1 MHAASAATS
10 VEIPASVTDGTRVA
24 PLTHAEAARM
34 AAEETRRFV
43 DLIES
48 LSEVDWDR
56 PTACDRWTIK
66 DIVAHQAAHVVSF
79 TSLGAFFG
87 QLKPSLLRPYLKQ
100 GMNLLDAWNQSQVD
114 LRERAAPADLIA
126 EIRAARDLSLATR
139 ARIPAWVRGPALPM
153 PGVDQPRS
161 LGYLFDLIY
170 TRDMWMHRLDIC
182 RATGREMVVDA
193 DYDRRTV
200 ALVVR
205 DLALKALRGLAGR
218 SAILDL
224 TGPAGEV
231 YQIGAVSNPSARA
244 QIDALTFCI
253 LTSGR
258 TSAAEVLAS
267 DVVISGDHA
276 FGEEVIQYCANRVLY

>member
-1 MHAASAATS
+1 MHAASAVTS
-10 VEIPASVTDGTRVA
+10 AEIPASVTAGTSVL
-24 PLTHAEAARM
+24 PLTHAEATRM
-34 AAEETRRFV
+34 AAEETRRFL
-43 DLIES
+43 DLIE
-48 LSEVDWDR
+48 LLREADWDQ
-56 PTACDRWTIK
+56 PTACDRWTVK

-79 TSLGAFFG
+79 TSLRAFFG

-126 EIRAARDLSLATR
+126 EIRAAKDQSLAAR
-139 ARIPAWVRGPALPM
+139 ARIPGWVRGPVLPM

-161 LGYLFDLIY
+161 LGYLSDLIY

-182 RATGREMVVDA
+182 RATGREMVGD
-193 DYDRRTV
+193 DEYDQRTV

-205 DLALKALRGLAGR
+205 DLALKAQLGLAGR

-224 TGPAGEV
+224 TGPAGKV
-231 YQIGAVSNPSARA
+231 YQIGAVTNPSTRV

-258 TSAAEVLAS
+258 TSAAEVLAA
-267 DVVISGDHA
+267 DVVISGDRA
-276 FGEEVIQYCANRVLY
+276 FGDEVIRYCENRVLY